1 MQFWFWNDLFSADI
15 QQVYRNEGKYPNR
28 GPGFDYIKFFR
39 SRRPDLFSQTTGLLT
54 EEGEDWQKI
63 RSQVQQGNF
72 QLGRISNSTHN
83 KWEFD
88 LYNVE
93 FEV

>member
-1 MQFWFWNDLFSADI
+1 MEFSIIFLADI
-15 QQVYRNEGKYPNR
+15 QQVYRTEGKYPNR
-28 GPGFDYIKFFR
+28 GPGFAYIKFFR

-72 QLGRISNSTHN
+72 LSHKKIFFSP
-83 KWEFD
+83 
-88 LYNVE
+88 LY
-93 FEV
+93 FLF